1 MTRYE
6 DRTWLS
12 IAIGVAVGVIA
23 IVMIELLNPFL
34 HRWDMLCVVSVLMMI
49 VLLVSILNNFGFIR
63 LRSKIISEEGDGVP
77 VTIRCCRYETA
88 RGVHFETEDGVKAVI
103 RRGDEVTLRMTPG
116 HHTARIYQHLNSILV
131 EDIDIKGGESFF
143 VRTVET
149 DGKVYHLGMEPS
161 GSDDQEKEEM
171 TKEVR
176 VQFRDQTI
184 FSCIAAIVITVLAFI
199 RAII

>member
-12 IAIGVAVGVIA
+12 IAIGVAAGVIA
-23 IVMIELLNPFL
+23 IVMMKLLNPFL
-34 HRWDMLCVVSVLMMI
+34 HRWDMFGVASVLMMI

-63 LRSKIISEEGDGVP
+63 LRSKIIYEEGDGVP

-88 RGVHFETEDGVKAVI
+88 RGVH
-103 RRGDEVTLRMTPG
+103 PG

-131 EDIDIKGGESFF
+131 EDIDIKGGESFLI
-143 VRTVET
+143 RTVEN

-171 TKEVR
+171 TREVR